1 MKRGLLAI
9 LLVAATQWAS
19 AQSTGQPIVGVGQ
32 MASAI
37 PGASPQIADGFQ
49 TMVETQLI
57 ETQKFRVIE
66 RAQLDQILGEKA
78 LGQAGVTNSG
88 QTISGVSGVDYLI
101 YGTITKLG
109 QDTSGVAV
117 GGGGFG
123 HAFGRFGG
131 VVGGGFSTSQNHVVM
146 AVDLRV
152 TDAHTGEI
160 RYAGTVEEEIQ
171 SGSATRVGGMAV
183 GGNSADPL
191 ADVQRLTA
199 KAIVA
204 QITTSIYPIRVITKQ
219 ADGTYV
225 LNYGSSVLTVGDQLG
240 VYQVGQSFKDPD
252 TGKILGAEETETG
265 LLKVV
270 DVEPQFSKA
279 VLVSGTA
286 AADNVVKRISSADA
300 KPTASRGPQLP

>member
-1 MKRGLLAI
+1 MKRGLLSFV
-9 LLVAATQWAS
+9 LLLAMTQWAN
-19 AQSTGQPIVGVGQ
+19 AQSTGQPIIGVGQ
-32 MASAI
+32 MVSTIA
-37 PGASPQIADGFQ
+37 GADPQSFQ

-78 LGQAGVTNSG
+78 LGQAGITNSG
-88 QTISGVSGVDYLI
+88 QTISGVTGVDYLI

-109 QDTSGVAV
+109 QEASGVAV
-117 GGGGFG
+117 GGAAGFG
-123 HAFGRFGG
+123 RAFGRLGG
-131 VVGGGFSTSQNHVVM
+131 AVGGGFATSQNHVIM

-160 RYAGTVEEEIQ
+160 RYAGTVEEQIE
-171 SGSATRVGGMAV
+171 SGSATRVGGVAV
-183 GGNSADPL
+183 GGTTADPL

-204 QITTSIYPIRVITKQ
+204 LITTSIYPIRVITKEG
-219 ADGTYV
+219 DGTYV

-252 TGKILGAEETETG
+252 TGKILGAEETQTG

-270 DVEPQFSKA
+270 DVEAEFSKA
-279 VLVSGTA
+279 TLISGA
-286 AADNVVKRISSADA
+286 AASGEVVKRISSADA
-300 KPTASRGPQLP
+300 KPVASRGPQLP

>member
-1 MKRGLLAI
+1 MNRGFFSFVLLLAI
-9 LLVAATQWAS
+9 TQWAN
-19 AQSTGQPIVGVGQ
+19 AQSTGQPIIGVGQ
-32 MASAI
+32 MVSTI
-37 PGASPQIADGFQ
+37 QGADPESFQ

-66 RAQLDQILGEKA
+66 RARLDQILGEKA
-78 LGQAGVTNSG
+78 LGQAGITNSG
-88 QTISGVSGVDYLI
+88 QTISGVTGVDYLV

-117 GGGGFG
+117 GGATGFG
-123 HAFGRFGG
+123 RAFGHLGG
-131 VVGGGFSTSQNHVVM
+131 VVGGGFATSQNHVIM

-152 TDAHTGEI
+152 ADAHTGEI
-160 RYAGTVEEEIQ
+160 RYAGTVEEQIE

-204 QITTSIYPIRVITKQ
+204 LITTSIYPIRVITKEG
-219 ADGTYV
+219 DGTYV

-240 VYQVGQSFKDPD
+240 VYQLGQSFKDPD
-252 TGKILGAEETETG
+252 TGKILGAEETQTG

-270 DVEPQFSKA
+270 DVEAQFSKA
-279 VLVSGTA
+279 ALVSGTA
-286 AADNVVKRISSADA
+286 AADEVVKRISTADA
-300 KPTASRGPQLP
+300 KPVASRGPSLP